1 MDILL
6 MAFMSLLLILNVY
19 FAFEDDV
26 YRAGHVIVSMGLI
39 ICILV
44 EGSKHGI

>member
-6 MAFMSLLLILNVY
+6 MAFMSLLLVVNVY
-19 FAFEDDV
+19 YAFIDGNN
-26 YRAGHVIVSMGLI
+26 RAGHVIVSIGLI

>member
-1 MDILL
+1 MDILFIV
-6 MAFMSLLLILNVY
+6 FMSVVLLLNVY

-26 YRAGHVIVSMGLI
+26 YRAGHVIVSIGLI

>member
-6 MAFMSLLLILNVY
+6 APVMSLWLVLNVY
-19 FAFEDDV
+19 FAFEDDN
-26 YRAGHVIVSMGLI
+26 YRAGHVIVSIGLI

-44 EGSKHGI
+44 EGSKL